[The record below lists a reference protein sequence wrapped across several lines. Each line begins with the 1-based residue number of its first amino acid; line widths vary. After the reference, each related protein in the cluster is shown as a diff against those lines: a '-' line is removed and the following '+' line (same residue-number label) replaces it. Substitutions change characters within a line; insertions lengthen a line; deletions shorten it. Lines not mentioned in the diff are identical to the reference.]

1 MSPLDALY
9 LATALGLAVSAGALA
24 TAGRAGAT
32 RALAAMLGVNTLLV
46 ARGLAWGHVDWVAT
60 VPAGVGAMAL
70 FALSPPLLALAVV
83 RARSGG
89 PLQQADARA
98 VLPAAV
104 AGLGLGVVAAVNGA
118 IGTSAQVVYLVG
130 LNVVAAGSFVVAGR
144 ALGALPERAQR
155 AGVAV
160 VGVFGVHWACSQ
172 LSWALGL
179 ADVAG
184 AGAFEVASVA
194 SLLAFGVGAGAWGVR
209 QLPAVLLAAPV
220 PLVDPP
226 APPEPSAE
234 VDPAQAAADAALA
247 DRVRELLDRDRVW
260 FDPDLTVE
268 TLADR
273 LREPTRDVSRVLNG
287 PVGDGFHRVVG
298 AQRVAEAQRLFRA
311 DPGATVLEVLYA
323 AGFSS
328 KSAFHRAFKRH
339 VGMTPTAFRRALA
352 QAGGDGARRSD
363 ADVGAPLPALGRHG
377 GDGA

>member
-1 MSPLDALY
+1 MLPLDALY
-9 LATALGLAVSAGALA
+9 LATALGLAVSAVALA

-32 RALAAMLGVNTLLV
+32 RSLAAMLGVNALLV
-46 ARGLAWGHVDWVAT
+46 ARGLAWGHLGWVST

-89 PLQQADARA
+89 PLRRADVRVA
-98 VLPAAV
+98 VPAVA
-104 AGLGLGVVAAVNGA
+104 AGLGLGAVAASA
-118 IGTSAQVVYLVG
+118 GTVGTAAQVGYLVG
-130 LNVVAAGSFVVAGR
+130 LNAVAVASFVVAGR
-144 ALGALPERAQR
+144 ALAALPERAR
-155 AGVAV
+155 RPGAAV
-160 VGVFGVHWACSQ
+160 VGVFGAHWACSQ

-179 ADVAG
+179 ADVPSAV
-184 AGAFEVASVA
+184 AFEVASVA
-194 SLLAFGVGAGAWGVR
+194 LLLAFGVGAGAWGLR

-226 APPEPSAE
+226 ASPEPAAE

-260 FDPDLTVE
+260 LDPGLTVE

-287 PVGDGFHRVVG
+287 PVGDGFHRAVG
-298 AQRVAEAQRLFRA
+298 ERRVAEAQRLFRA
-311 DPGATVLEVLYA
+311 DSEATVLEVLYA

-339 VGMTPTAFRRALA
+339 VGMTPTAFRRAVA
-352 QAGGDGARRSD
+352 QAGGDGAVERPAAS
-363 ADVGAPLPALGRHG
+363 APLPALGRPG
-377 GDGA
+377 GERA